1 MAQHPSFDT
10 WTSIFLFAVMM
21 GIFLFVLLITNKNH
35 KNNAIAY
42 LVLAYSAILFQ
53 YVLYWTGYEHQFGYL
68 MLLPPF
74 CYYLTGPLM
83 LHYVRNL
90 YEKESRPHFA
100 LHFIPAFLLLIPNLG
115 LWTKYL
121 LGLDRDIPLLWL
133 AQQHWFIVIHMSIY
147 ALWVFGIVMKN
158 KDRSGAFKALRYR
171 WVIMLNSLYLIFVL
185 AYASYYALV
194 GFEFFNVQ
202 WDYMISLIMSVSI
215 YAIGFFIFKQPQIFD
230 GEFYTQLFLE
240 DKNRHNSL
248 EQSMLN
254 ELFENLTNYME
265 KKKPYVDNDLRLV
278 QLADQLGFST
288 HLLSKVINEK
298 SGMNFNQFINEYR
311 LRDAAELLIHEKNL
325 TVSTVYF
332 NVGFNNKATFYS
344 AFKRKHHCTPVEYRK
359 ELSGS

>member
-1 MAQHPSFDT
+1 MEQPPSFDT

-21 GIFLFVLLITNKNH
+21 GIFLFVLLITNKNR
-35 KNNAIAY
+35 KNRPIAY
-42 LVLAYSAILFQ
+42 LVLAFSVILFQ
-53 YVLYWTGYEHQFGYL
+53 YVLYWTRYEQEFGYF

-83 LHYVRNL
+83 LKYVRNL
-90 YEKESRPHFA
+90 YEKNQSPHFS

-121 LGLDRDIPLLWL
+121 WGVEGDIPLLWL
-133 AQQHWFIVIHMSIY
+133 AQKPWFIVFHMSIY
-147 ALWVFGIVMKN
+147 ALWVFNIVIKN
-158 KDRSGAFKALRYR
+158 KDKSGAFKVLRYR
-171 WVIMLNSLYLIFVL
+171 WVIVLNSLYLTFVL

-194 GFEFFNVQ
+194 GFEFFNAQ
-202 WDYMISLIMSVSI
+202 WDYMISLTMSLSI
-215 YAIGFFIFKQPQIFD
+215 YAIGFFIFKQPQVFD

-240 DKNRHNSL
+240 DTNKDKSL

-254 ELFENLTNYME
+254 ELFDNVTKYME
-265 KKKPYVDNDLRLV
+265 NKKPYVDNDLRLV
-278 QLADQLGFST
+278 NLADQLGFST

-311 LRDAAELLIHEKNL
+311 LRDAAELLKQEKDL
-325 TVSTVYF
+325 SVSHVYF

-344 AFKRKHHCTPVEYRK
+344 AFKRKHHCTPVQYR
-359 ELSGS
+359 EQLSGS